1 MMNSRPSSASR
12 KARTTAGSLYSLI
25 LVRAA
30 SAMKASTSAGLK
42 GPRQLSYQS
51 RKAAYRAKATSH
63 THLAPTIICPLV
75 RIEQAAHPAG
85 RLMAL

>member
-1 MMNSRPSSASR
+1 M
-12 KARTTAGSLYSLI
+12 I

-51 RKAAYRAKATSH
+51 RKAAYTAKATSH
-63 THLAPTIICPLV
+63 THHAPIIICPLA
-75 RIEQAAHPAG
+75 RIEQWAHLVG
-85 RLMAL
+85 RKMTL